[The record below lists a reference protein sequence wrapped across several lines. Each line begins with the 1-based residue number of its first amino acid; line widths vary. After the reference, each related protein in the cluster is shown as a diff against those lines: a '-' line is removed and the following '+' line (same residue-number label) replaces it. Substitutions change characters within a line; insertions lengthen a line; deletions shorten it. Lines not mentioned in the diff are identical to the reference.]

1 MARKYR
7 KARKMRGSRT
17 CGYGRV
23 GQHRKS
29 GGKGGHGLAGLHKHK
44 WSYAIKYMPDHFG
57 KHGFVRHV
65 PGLRERSYINVGDL
79 EDLLNTVAKRKKL
92 KTKESETRTIDLV
105 ELGFD
110 KLLGSGRI
118 SKPMSVRVRSA
129 SELARTKIQNA
140 GGKIIIP

>member
-1 MARKYR
+1 LARKYR

-23 GQHRKS
+23 GQHRKH

-65 PGLRERSYINVGDL
+65 PGAGERSYINVGDL
-79 EDLLNTVAKRKKL
+79 EDILNSITKQKKL
-92 KTKESETRTIDLV
+92 KEGEAQTIDLV

-118 SKPMSVRVRSA
+118 SRPVTVRVRSV
-129 SELARTKIQNA
+129 SELAKTKIQNA
-140 GGKIIIP
+140 GGQIITP

>member
-23 GQHRKS
+23 GQHRKH

-65 PGLRERSYINVGDL
+65 PGAGERSYINVGDL
-79 EDLLNTVAKRKKL
+79 EDILNSITKQKKL
-92 KTKESETRTIDLV
+92 KEGEAQTIDLV

-118 SKPMSVRVRSA
+118 SRPVTVRVRSV
-129 SELARTKIQNA
+129 SELAKTKIQNA
-140 GGKIIIP
+140 GGQIITP